1 MDKSLQLTRL
11 PISVIIPCYN
21 CAETIHRAVDSVI
34 AQTELPSEIILIDD
48 CSDDNSLTI
57 NAIDNIQKQYQDHN
71 IAVIKMPVNSGP
83 ASARNIGWDLAK
95 QPYLAFLDS
104 DDTWHPKKLSTQYA
118 FMKSNSDVVMT
129 AHKSVIM
136 RKSNECRID
145 LVQERI
151 YKIGKIRIL
160 FFNFIPTRTVML
172 KKDINFRF
180 LPDKRYA
187 EDYLLWLT
195 IILSGQTAY
204 FIDYPMAVSY
214 KHEYGEAGLTKCLSK
229 NLDGVLDTYK
239 RIFKKQLISFVV
251 YTLVVIFAYIS
262 YARRLLIKSIMFKSF
277 NQSN

>member
-1 MDKSLQLTRL
+1 MQLTRL

-57 NAIDNIQKQYQDHN
+57 NAIDNIQKQYQDYT
-71 IAVIKMPVNSGP
+71 IVVIKMQVNSGP
-83 ASARNIGWDLAK
+83 ASARNIGWDFAK

-104 DDTWHPKKLSTQYA
+104 DDTWHPKKLSIQYA
-118 FMKSNSDVVMT
+118 FMKNNSDVVMS

-136 RKSNECRID
+136 KKSNEYKID
-145 LVQERI
+145 LKQKHI
-151 YKIGKIRIL
+151 HKIGKIRIL

-172 KKDINFRF
+172 KKDINYRF

-187 EDYLLWLT
+187 EDYLLWLM
-195 IILSGQTAY
+195 IILSGQSAY
-204 FIDYPMAVSY
+204 FIDCPMALSY
-214 KHEYGEAGLTKCLSK
+214 KHEYGEAGLTKSLSK

-239 RIFKKQLISFVV
+239 RIFKKQFINFAV
-251 YTLVVIFAYIS
+251 YILVVLFAYIS
-262 YARRLLIKSIMFKSF
+262 HVRRLLVKLILIKSF